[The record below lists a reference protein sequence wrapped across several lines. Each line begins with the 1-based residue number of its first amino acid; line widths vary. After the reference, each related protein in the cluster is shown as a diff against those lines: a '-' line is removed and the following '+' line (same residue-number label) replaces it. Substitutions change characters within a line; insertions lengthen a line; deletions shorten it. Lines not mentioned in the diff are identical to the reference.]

1 MIKKI
6 VIAGGGTAGWMAAAL
21 LSKMLGKQHEIVL
34 IESDDIPTIGVGEAT
49 IPPLLGFHKI
59 IGLDEKEF
67 MSCVNATFKL
77 GISFENWRDV
87 GHEYIH
93 AFGRAGQDIWACSF
107 VHFWLAGLARGINY
121 PYEQYCAE
129 MLASRDK
136 KFAVVSNNKLVY
148 AYHMDA
154 GVYAGLLRKRSEAC
168 GVKRVEGKINR
179 VNLDHSNGHIES
191 LMLQSG
197 EIVAG
202 DFFVDCTGFRALL
215 IEGALHTGYED
226 WSHWLPCDRAIAV
239 QTESVGQP
247 LPYTRSIAHEA
258 GWQWRIPLQHRT
270 GNGFVYSSRY
280 LSDEEAK
287 NKLLKNLEGKP
298 LTDPKL
304 IQFRTGTRLKHWN
317 KNCLALGL
325 ASGFIEPLESTSIHL
340 IQRSLFRFVQ
350 LFSMAE
356 NYQANIDEFNN
367 QNKLEVERIRDFIIL
382 HYKVTDRQDSAFWRY
397 CKGMSVPYAL
407 QQRIDLF
414 AKSGTAFKIE
424 GELFGEESWI
434 QVMLG
439 QGIMPETYHGV
450 VDEMTDQELE
460 ELLKNIRAV
469 QKRFVEQLP
478 SHQEF
483 IDYYCRSKM

>member
-21 LSKMLGKQHEIVL
+21 LSKMLGKQHQIVL
-34 IESDDIPTIGVGEAT
+34 VESDEIATVGVGEAT
-49 IPPLLGFHKI
+49 IPPLVSFHNI

-67 MSCVNATFKL
+67 MSGVNATFKL
-77 GISFENWRDV
+77 GISFENWRQI

-93 AFGRAGQDIWACSF
+93 AFGRAGQDVWACSF
-107 VHFWLAGLARGINY
+107 IHFWLGGLARGIDY
-121 PYEQYCAE
+121 PYEHYCAE
-129 MLASRDK
+129 MLACRDN

-154 GVYAGLLRKRSEAC
+154 GIYAGMLRKRSEAC
-168 GVKRVEGKINR
+168 GVKRIEGKIAQ
-179 VNLDHSNGHIES
+179 VNLDHASGNIAS
-191 LMLQSG
+191 LALHSG
-197 EIVAG
+197 EVIDG
-202 DFFVDCTGFRALL
+202 DFFIDCTGFRALL

-239 QTESVGQP
+239 QTESVGAP

-287 NKLLKNLEGKP
+287 NKLLNNLEGKP
-298 LTDPKL
+298 ITEPKF

-356 NYQANIDEFNN
+356 NYQTNIDEFNN

-382 HYKVTDRQDSAFWRY
+382 HYKVTEREDSPFWRY
-397 CKGMSVPYAL
+397 CKNMSVPAPL
-407 QQRIDLF
+407 QQRINLF
-414 AKSGTAFKIE
+414 AKAGTAFKIE

-439 QGIMPETYHGV
+439 QGIMPESYHGLV
-450 VDEMTDQELE
+450 NEMSDQELADF
-460 ELLKNIRAV
+460 LNNIRSV
-469 QKRFVEQLP
+469 QKRFVGQLP

-483 IDYYCRSKM
+483 IDYYCKSSR